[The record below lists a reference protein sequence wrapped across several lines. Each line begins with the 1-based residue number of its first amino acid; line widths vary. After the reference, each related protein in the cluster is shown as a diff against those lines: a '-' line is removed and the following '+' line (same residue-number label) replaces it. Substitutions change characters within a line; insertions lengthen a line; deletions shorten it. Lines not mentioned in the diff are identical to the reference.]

1 MGIYCLESFKEHME
15 EVGTEH
21 LISYIE
27 GIMTHVLESGLP
39 VEKEERVSG
48 IECIYTINAGQGN
61 TIKLVETAFSSS
73 IEYKL
78 LVNNIQVDWL
88 IDQDFRKDFISK
100 VIESYCFGL
109 EFKDSRQTCFD
120 VLLSW
125 YTMV

>member
-1 MGIYCLESFKEHME
+1 MDIYCLESFKEHIKE
-15 EVGTEH
+15 ADTKR

-27 GIMTHVLESGLP
+27 GIMTHTLESGLP

-48 IECIYTINAGQGN
+48 IECIYSINAGQGN
-61 TIKLVETAFSSS
+61 TIKLVETVFSSS

-88 IDQDFRKDFISK
+88 IGKDFRKDFISK

-125 YTMV
+125 YTVD

>member
-1 MGIYCLESFKEHME
+1 MDIYCLESFKEHMK
-15 EVGTEH
+15 EVDTER
-21 LISYIE
+21 LIAHIE

-48 IECIYTINAGQGN
+48 AGCVYVINVGQGN
-61 TIKLVETAFSSS
+61 TIKLVETVFSSS

-88 IDQDFRKDFISK
+88 INQGFRKDFISK
-100 VIESYCFGL
+100 VIESYCNGL
-109 EFKDSRQTCFD
+109 EFKDSRQTCLD

-125 YTMV
+125 YTVD